1 MLKMPINLTNF
12 FDKLD
17 NFYLNILKTT
27 LNYRML
33 GYLNV
38 LEKQNWK
45 NKQIIILDLENNIED
60 PSIKYMGLS
69 IE

>member
-1 MLKMPINLTNF
+1 MPINLTNF